1 MPPGGTGRSADE
13 ALALVSAVG
22 YPVALKIEA
31 DGVHHKTEIGGV
43 ALGIA
48 SDEQLRAE
56 YAALLA
62 RVAAGAPGAVV
73 RGVRVERMASGLVEL
88 IVGGRNDPVFGP
100 IVVAGFGGVL
110 AEALQDASTRLAP
123 VDAARTQRML
133 AELRGAALLGPF
145 RGRPA
150 VDVTAAAEVI
160 ARVSQ
165 LLTELPEVREL
176 DLNPLLVGAEGNG
189 CVAVDGTG
197 GRLNHGGTM
206 HLLSEDG
213 SRCGGGGRARHS
225 PPP

>member
-1 MPPGGTGRSADE
+1 M
-13 ALALVSAVG
+13 
-22 YPVALKIEA
+22 
-31 DGVHHKTEIGGV
+31 
-43 ALGIA
+43 
-48 SDEQLRAE
+48 
-56 YAALLA
+56 LA

-110 AEALQDASTRLAP
+110 AEALQDTSTRLAP

-176 DLNPLLVGAEGNG
+176 DLNPLLVGAQGNG
-189 CVAVDGTG
+189 CVAVDG
-197 GRLNHGGTM
+197 L
-206 HLLSEDG
+206 
-213 SRCGGGGRARHS
+213 AVV
-225 PPP
+225 